1 MIEVSAGIVW
11 DGAGRVLICQRGE
24 GRHHAHLWEFPGG
37 KLEAGESPAECLI
50 RELQEELSLPVT
62 VRSVRLTSVAEGIR
76 FHFIDAETAAQPI
89 PTEHEDVRFVTP
101 RELLRYPFCPA
112 DVPVAQK
119 LAFAG
124 VRHAIW
130 DFDGTLLDT
139 YPAMVRAFVAGAADC
154 GVSCTPERTLA
165 LMKNCMRHCCE
176 VIGAESGLPAG
187 TLAEAY
193 RRHEQDEMRRGVPPM
208 PGIPEALSAMAQAG
222 IRHYVATHRDMGC
235 RALLEKAGIAH
246 HFSGFVT
253 KEDNLPRKPAP
264 DMLRHLM
271 ARHGLSPAACVMIGD
286 RPLDTE
292 AGLAAGVLSVLIDP
306 DGRFPDG
313 ACDLRVSGVRA
324 LIPLFGD
331 GRISNSML

>member
-1 MIEVSAGIVW
+1 W
-11 DGAGRVLICQRGE
+11 DGAGHVLICQRGE
-24 GRHHAHLWEFPGG
+24 GRHNAHLWEFPGG
-37 KLEAGESPAECLI
+37 KLEAGESPEGCLM

-62 VRSVRLTSVAEGIR
+62 VDGIRCVREAEGIR
-76 FHFIDAETAAQPI
+76 FHFIDAHTQAQPV

-101 RELLRYPFCPA
+101 RELLGFPFCPA
-112 DVPVAQK
+112 DAPVARQ
-119 LAFAG
+119 LAFAR

-165 LMKNCMRHCCE
+165 LMKNCLRHCCE
-176 VIGAESGLPAG
+176 VIGTENGLSAD

-193 RRHEQDEMRRGVPPM
+193 RRHEQAEMRQGVPPL
-208 PGIPEALSAMAQAG
+208 PGIPEALSAMAQSG

-235 RALLEKAGIAH
+235 RALLEQAGLVH

-253 KEDNLPRKPAP
+253 REDALPRKPAP
-264 DMLRHLM
+264 DMLLHLM
-271 ARHGLSPAACVMIGD
+271 ARHGLSPDACVMIGD

-292 AGLAAGVLSVLIDP
+292 AGLAAGMLGVLLDP
-306 DGRFPDG
+306 EDRFPDG
-313 ACDLRVSGVRA
+313 ACELRIRSAAELA
-324 LIPLFGD
+324 LLFPPEM
-331 GRISNSML
+331 R